1 MKTRNDELH
10 DMFKVIAEKKKNNE
24 MKRKEMIEQK
34 EKSVCTF
41 MPKVEML
48 NKEMF
53 INRPN
58 NTSLFYNDG
67 YVSKMNKIRREKIL
81 NELERSMKLEKKCNI
96 TIPKEFSL
104 HNKKYN
110 CCGKNKFVN
119 NNGVSS
125 MKNTNVCTSRNSLTN
140 NNNNNNEHNK
150 LLEHKLSLAEIC
162 NYYNTNNPHLNT
174 LPFSKAKEKLHSLL
188 HQDY

>member
-24 MKRKEMIEQK
+24 MKRKQMIEQK

-41 MPKVEML
+41 MPKVEGL
-48 NKEMF
+48 NKDMF

-58 NTSLFYNDG
+58 NMSLVYNDG
-67 YVSKMNKIRREKIL
+67 YVSKMNKIRRDKIL
-81 NELERSMKLEKKCNI
+81 SEIERSMKMEKKCNI

-110 CCGKNKFVN
+110 CDRKNNKEGN
-119 NNGVSS
+119 NSNGV
-125 MKNTNVCTSRNSLTN
+125 NTNVCSSRNSLTN
-140 NNNNNNEHNK
+140 NNKNNNKSEHNK

-162 NYYNTNNPHLNT
+162 NYYNTNNPNLHT

>member
-24 MKRKEMIEQK
+24 IKRKEMIEQK

-41 MPKVEML
+41 MPKVEGL
-48 NKEMF
+48 NKDIF

-58 NTSLFYNDG
+58 NMSLVYNDG
-67 YVSKMNKIRREKIL
+67 YVSKMNKIRRDKIL
-81 NELERSMKLEKKCNI
+81 SEIERSMKMEKKCNI

-104 HNKKYN
+104 HNKKKYN
-110 CCGKNKFVN
+110 CDKKNNKS
-119 NNGVSS
+119 GV
-125 MKNTNVCTSRNSLTN
+125 NTNVCSSRNSLTTSSKKN
-140 NNNNNNEHNK
+140 NNKSEQNK

-162 NYYNTNNPHLNT
+162 NYYNTNNPHLHT